1 MKNYETTTRII
12 TILNY
17 MVALRN
23 FIDPRKHR
31 LKFICSWIWN
41 TFLIFVLSVFAIHA
55 EIQNTEYHMA
65 HNIESVTYMFQ
76 YTTHVLGYTSIMVIG
91 LYQSKN
97 VLAMMNQIDKVD
109 VRLKKL
115 GVEIEYRSLL
125 RHITI
130 VGSFWLLNA
139 VVTSAIFI
147 KILIQNLL
155 PPLIAYLIF
164 IECYISSAQSIVLYD
179 YNTAIYW
186 LGSRFKMIN
195 DLLETFL
202 LEKRKVKTQES
213 NTETIFEPSHNFRN
227 RFESNDWLSE
237 RSLNDSGVFTSG
249 SVSNVKQKIVQEKV
263 HILRQIRFVHLQVC
277 KVSRMVND
285 IFNAQI
291 LIYTI
296 TTLLYC
302 TICVYALYMDLQRGF
317 NIVVD
322 RLDFVS
328 LYMLDSV
335 VSTLKIALMSYD
347 CEYTMRQASK
357 TIGNIHAYPVHEGNA
372 ELTDEIL
379 NFSWQISYT
388 QLEKTKSV
396 HYILNYGF
404 VRYCLNFVIS
414 YLVIMVQWSQ
424 NLIKN
429 GPILI
434 TNETTTLYEN
444 TSVVV

>member
-1 MKNYETTTRII
+1 MKNYETTTRVI

-17 MVALRN
+17 MGALRN
-23 FIDPRKHR
+23 FIDPRKHQF
-31 LKFICSWIWN
+31 KFICSWIWN
-41 TFLIFVLSVFAIHA
+41 TLLIVVLSVFAIHSQI
-55 EIQNTEYHMA
+55 EDGKYHMVY
-65 HNIESVTYMFQ
+65 NIESVTYVFQ
-76 YTTHVLGYTSIMVIG
+76 YITYVLGYISIVIIG

-97 VLAMMNQIDKVD
+97 VSTLIKQIDKVD
-109 VRLKKL
+109 EYLKKL
-115 GVEIEYRSLL
+115 GSEIEYRSLH

-139 VVTSAIFI
+139 VVESAVFI

-155 PPLIAYLIF
+155 PPWTALIVLIY
-164 IECYISSAQSIVLYD
+164 CYITNAQSVVLYE
-179 YNTAIYW
+179 YNTTIYW
-186 LGSRFKMIN
+186 LGSRIKMIN
-195 DLLETFL
+195 ELLETFL
-202 LEKRKVKTQES
+202 LEKNKVKAEDS
-213 NTETIFEPSHNFRN
+213 NTETIFEPSHNVRN
-227 RFESNDWLSE
+227 KFELNNWLPE
-237 RSLNDSGVFTSG
+237 RSLNVLEVSTTSG
-249 SVSNVKQKIVQEKV
+249 VSNVKQKIVQEKV
-263 HILRQIRFVHLQVC
+263 HMLRQIRFVHLQVC

-296 TTLLYC
+296 TTLLYF
-302 TICVYALYMDLQRGF
+302 TICVYNLYMTLHRGS
-317 NIVVD
+317 NVVKD
-322 RLDFVS
+322 QWDVILIY
-328 LYMLDSV
+328 LLDSV
-335 VSTLKIALMSYD
+335 VGTLKIVLMSYD
-347 CEYTMRQASK
+347 CEYTMKQANK

-379 NFSWQISYT
+379 HFSWQISYT

-396 HYILNYGF
+396 DYILNYGF

-414 YLVIMVQWSQ
+414 YLIIMVQWSQ

-444 TSVVV
+444 TSLVV

>member
-1 MKNYETTTRII
+1 MKNYETTTRVI

-17 MVALRN
+17 MGALRN

-31 LKFICSWIWN
+31 FKFICSWIWN
-41 TFLIFVLSVFAIHA
+41 TLLIVVLSVSSIHA
-55 EIQNTEYHMA
+55 QIEDGKYHIVY
-65 HNIESVTYMFQ
+65 NIESVTYVFQ
-76 YTTHVLGYTSIMVIG
+76 YITYVLGYISIVIIG

-97 VLAMMNQIDKVD
+97 VSALIKQIDKVD
-109 VRLKKL
+109 EHLKKL
-115 GVEIEYRSLL
+115 GIEIDYRSLH

-130 VGSFWLLNA
+130 IGSFWLLNA
-139 VVTSAIFI
+139 VVESAVFI

-155 PPLIAYLIF
+155 LPWTALIVF
-164 IECYISSAQSIVLYD
+164 IYCYITNAQSIVLYE
-179 YNTAIYW
+179 YNTTIYW
-186 LGSRFKMIN
+186 LGSRIKMIN
-195 DLLETFL
+195 ELLETFL
-202 LEKRKVKTQES
+202 LEKDKVKAEDS
-213 NTETIFEPSHNFRN
+213 NTETIFEPSHNVRN
-227 RFESNDWLSE
+227 RFELNNWLSE
-237 RSLNDSGVFTSG
+237 RSLNVPEVSTTSG
-249 SVSNVKQKIVQEKV
+249 VSNVKQKIVQEKV
-263 HILRQIRFVHLQVC
+263 HMLRQIRFVHLQVC

-296 TTLLYC
+296 TTLLYF
-302 TICVYALYMDLQRGF
+302 TICVYNLYMTLHRGS
-317 NIVVD
+317 NAVKD
-322 RLDFVS
+322 QLDII
-328 LYMLDSV
+328 LIYMLDSV
-335 VSTLKIALMSYD
+335 VGTLKIVLMSYD
-347 CEYTMRQASK
+347 CEYTIGQANK

-379 NFSWQISYT
+379 HFSWQISYT

-396 HYILNYGF
+396 DYILNYGF
-404 VRYCLNFVIS
+404 VRYCFNFVIS

-444 TSVVV
+444 TSIVV